1 MNISNKQRTKQKQIL
16 KSGEKNILL
25 RNWYYSADTQ
35 KAKDIKFLEFRLS
48 LWFQKQQQLWQQHHQ
63 AMPPQSDRTVVTVN
77 RSQTIKFVHL
87 IKFIVQVWTSPV
99 ELSCSQQVIN
109 IFHQFWF
116 FFVCL
121 LFFNSSIKLKP
132 NKVILLRN
140 IYIEQRSFLL
150 VKNSILC
157 HKTRVE
163 KRRRSEGQKHV
174 K

>member
-1 MNISNKQRTKQKQIL
+1 MNISNKQRTKKYSDWGKKHIAPKL
-16 KSGEKNILL
+16 ILL
-25 RNWYYSADTQ
+25 NSTQ
-35 KAKDIKFLEFRLS
+35 KAKHIKFLEFRLS
-48 LWFQKQQQLWQQHHQ
+48 LWIQKQQQQQQRWQHHQ

-77 RSQTIKFVHL
+77 RSQTIKFVNL

-140 IYIEQRSFLL
+140 IYIEQASFLL

-157 HKTRVE
+157 HKTRAKE
-163 KRRRSEGQKHV
+163 RRRSEGQKHV